1 MPFSHCI
8 LMSSLQRLWTRR
20 SYRVWAGYSDDLDRI
35 AYSSLTREGHIV
47 FDGGG
52 NQAYG
57 YRFGNRTI
65 YPESPN
71 SARSAFNKLY
81 QTMNSYLA
89 NSTNLPVAHRW
100 TGIIGMSLNR
110 KPLIGISAD
119 VYFRREHPRTW
130 GHVIHLSL
138 VDSWSWLWGARYDP
152 PLCQGSYTPIPS
164 EPFRWLEYQLFTR
177 LTDRSPRL

>member
-1 MPFSHCI
+1 MN
-8 LMSSLQRLWTRR
+8 SSELESLGWHGI
-20 SYRVWAGYSDDLDRI
+20 AGYSDDLDRI

-71 SARSAFNKLY
+71 SARSAFNKLN

-119 VYFRREHPRTW
+119 VYFAVNILE
-130 GHVIHLSL
+130 S
-138 VDSWSWLWGARYDP
+138 GACDP
-152 PLCQGSYTPIPS
+152 P
-164 EPFRWLEYQLFTR
+164 
-177 LTDRSPRL
+177 